1 MSRYAPDFV
10 RTRKEPP
17 VSDTP
22 TVLFVCHHN
31 ANRSQIAAGY
41 LQALAEHRVRVS
53 SAGPQPAEA
62 LNPVAVEVMAEDG
75 IDIADATPVQLTSAA
90 VQDADVV
97 VTLGCPEAVHPGS
110 DTHHEDWSLDT
121 PAGPGIEAAR
131 SVRDQIKH
139 RVSILAATLA
149 E

>member
-1 MSRYAPDFV
+1 MSH
-10 RTRKEPP
+10 T
-17 VSDTP
+17 T

-41 LQALAEHRVRVS
+41 LQALAADPVRVS

-62 LNPVAVEVMAEDG
+62 LNPMAVEVMAEDG

-90 VQDADVV
+90 IQDADVV
-97 VTLGCPEAVHPGS
+97 VTLGCPEAVQGS
-110 DTHHEDWSLDT
+110 ITRHEDWSLDA
-121 PAGPGIEAAR
+121 PPGQGIEAAR

-139 RVSILAATLA
+139 RVRILAATLA

>member
-1 MSRYAPDFV
+1 MSH
-10 RTRKEPP
+10 
-17 VSDTP
+17 TP

-41 LQALAEHRVRVS
+41 LQALAAHPVRVS
-53 SAGPQPAEA
+53 SAGPQPAAA

-90 VQDADVV
+90 IQDADVV
-97 VTLGCPEAVHPGS
+97 VTLGCPEAVRS
-110 DTHHEDWSLDT
+110 VSVTRHEDWPLDT
-121 PAGPGIEAAR
+121 PAGQDIEAAC

-139 RVSILAATLA
+139 RVRILAATLA
-149 E
+149 K

>member
-1 MSRYAPDFV
+1 
-10 RTRKEPP
+10 

-41 LQALAEHRVRVS
+41 LQALAADRVRVS

-75 IDIADATPVQLTSAA
+75 IDIADAIPAQLTSAA

-97 VTLGCPEAVHPGS
+97 VTLGCPDAVHPGS
-110 DTHHEDWSLDT
+110 GTRHEDWSLDT
-121 PAGPGIEAAR
+121 PAGQDIEAAR

-139 RVSILAATLA
+139 RVRILAATLA